1 MASMRAYYDHRAPEY
16 DDWYTGEGLFAA
28 RERPGWEEER
38 AVLLRLVAG
47 LPPARVLDVACGTG
61 YLTRHLKGSVL
72 GLDQSAAMLSV
83 ARGRAPRASW
93 VRGDALALPFP
104 DRSFERVFV
113 AHFYGHLLPDER
125 ALFLGEARAVG
136 NELVIVDAAAR
147 GSPPRDE
154 WQERVLSDGSRHRVF
169 KRFFSAP
176 ALLAELGGGKV
187 LHEGHWFVAVTAPSV
202 PRETTRA
209 EAGGWGD

>member
-1 MASMRAYYDHRAPEY
+1 MASMRAYYDRRAPEY

-38 AVLLRLVAG
+38 AAVIRLVAG

-61 YLTRHLKGSVL
+61 YLTRHLQGAVL

-104 DRSFERVFV
+104 DRRFDRVFV
-113 AHFYGHLLPDER
+113 AHFYGHLLPDDR

-136 NELVIVDAAAR
+136 DELVIVDAACR
-147 GSPPRDE
+147 GGPPRDE
-154 WQERVLSDGSRHRVF
+154 WQERILSDGSRHKVF

-187 LHEGHWFVAVTAPSV
+187 LHEGHWFVAVTASSV
-202 PRETTRA
+202 RRETTRA
-209 EAGGWGD
+209 AAAGWGD